1 MVVLCSE
8 WIELAEGHSK
18 ERLSHLDGN
27 GMNHVNL
34 LRQDIEKIKAVLD
47 EFDVNTPIKVMVDE
61 SSGIGYAVD
70 IEFEYELNGRI
81 VNLRVSINGVEDW

>member
-1 MVVLCSE
+1 
-8 WIELAEGHSK
+8 
-18 ERLSHLDGN
+18 
-27 GMNHVNL
+27 MNHVSL
-34 LRQDIEKIKAVLD
+34 LRQDIEKIKSVLD

-61 SSGIGYAVD
+61 SSGIGYTVD